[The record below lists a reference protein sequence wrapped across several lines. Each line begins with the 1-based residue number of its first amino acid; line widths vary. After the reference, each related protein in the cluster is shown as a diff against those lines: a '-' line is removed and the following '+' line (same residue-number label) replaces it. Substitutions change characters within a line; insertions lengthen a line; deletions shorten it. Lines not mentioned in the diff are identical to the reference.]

1 LGTIAESTT
10 SAAQLYE
17 RHSELVFRYCLR
29 MLRSREEAEDA
40 SQTTFVQALRSL
52 RRGVVPTFEQAWLL
66 TIAKNECLSRY
77 RSGKRRRELEVA
89 RDPHTLAEVAE
100 APGNGDGTLIGVQDA
115 LTRLPPMQR
124 RALLLREWKG
134 HSYAEI
140 ADELSLSQGAVE
152 ALLFRA
158 RRSLARELGENART
172 GRKRAFDIASLLGA
186 LKSALSGGIGVK
198 AAAVGIAAI
207 ASVGV
212 VAGRSHM
219 SPAPTHPAKPLVRN
233 VAPTATPTSETGTPT
248 VRQRSHRV
256 AARQPVA
263 TRTAGKKR
271 APIRENH
278 QGGAGSGTPGTPAS
292 GAPQTSAPSKPTAP
306 AQPVPTQPAPST
318 PTAPAVPEVPKVQL
332 PQATPPVTVEVETP
346 PIQVPQLPLLPP
358 VPPIDLP
365 DVKVEVPPVE
375 LPKVPGLPILP

>member
-115 LTRLPPMQR
+115 LTRLPAMQR

-158 RRSLARELGENART
+158 RRSLARELGDNART

-198 AAAVGIAAI
+198 TAAVGIAAI

-212 VAGRSHM
+212 VAGRGHV
-219 SPAPTHPAKPLVRN
+219 SPAPTHAAKPVVRS
-233 VAPTATPTSETGTPT
+233 VTPTSETATPI
-248 VRQRSHRV
+248 VSQRPERV
-256 AARQPVA
+256 ARRQPVA
-263 TRTAGKKR
+263 SRTAGKKR
-271 APIRENH
+271 APIRESRP
-278 QGGAGSGTPGTPAS
+278 GGSNAPGAPAV
-292 GAPQTSAPSKPTAP
+292 GAPQTSAPTTPTAP
-306 AQPVPTQPAPST
+306 AHSAPTQPAPST
-318 PTAPAVPEVPKVQL
+318 PTAPTLPEVPKVEL

-346 PIQVPQLPLLPP
+346 PVQVPQLPLLPP

-365 DVKVEVPPVE
+365 DVKVEVPPIE